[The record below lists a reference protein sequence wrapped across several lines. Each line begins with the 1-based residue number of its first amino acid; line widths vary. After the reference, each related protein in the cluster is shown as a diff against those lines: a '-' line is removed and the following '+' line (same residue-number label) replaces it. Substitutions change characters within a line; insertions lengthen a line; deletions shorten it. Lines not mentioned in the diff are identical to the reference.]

1 MEFMIN
7 DKEYM
12 NETKYIKE
20 YIYSENRLNYKL
32 DNKFIRML
40 YEYIDEGYN
49 YVVNMILCKILLLK
63 KSKIKFQED
72 GLYIKRKINNKI
84 KSKIKNQIKFT
95 CKLLDREINI
105 YIGIEE
111 EKVDYKYY
119 YLIVNYMLSIL
130 YILIK
135 ESNPKCSKKL
145 DIFIYLTNI
154 NKNLPIN
161 SNETIGKYHV
171 NSGYSFLCKKN
182 NIIVIYR
189 KEEWFKVFIHEC
201 LHAFGFHIIYNLP
214 NNEIVNNLFNIN
226 NNINICLSECYVETW
241 ARILNV
247 ANISYLKTNSYDNFK
262 ISLCKMLEIE
272 TIYSCIQVYKILK
285 YMDLTYMELINN
297 NNIQTKYKENS
308 NIFSYYI
315 LTTIFLLN
323 INDFL
328 KWCENN
334 NKQQILKLSN
344 RSRKLSNSY
353 RKLSN
358 RSRKL
363 SNRSRKLSNRK
374 IKYLNKR
381 MTSTLKKSNSSK
393 LKSKSLVDFIKDK
406 YKNQNLIK
414 ILSDNNLDNKINN
427 GLRMTIIELIK

>member
-1 MEFMIN
+1 
-7 DKEYM
+7 
-12 NETKYIKE
+12 
-20 YIYSENRLNYKL
+20 
-32 DNKFIRML
+32 
-40 YEYIDEGYN
+40 
-49 YVVNMILCKILLLK
+49 
-63 KSKIKFQED
+63 
-72 GLYIKRKINNKI
+72 
-84 KSKIKNQIKFT
+84 
-95 CKLLDREINI
+95 
-105 YIGIEE
+105 
-111 EKVDYKYY
+111 
-119 YLIVNYMLSIL
+119 
-130 YILIK
+130 
-135 ESNPKCSKKL
+135 
-145 DIFIYLTNI
+145 
-154 NKNLPIN
+154 
-161 SNETIGKYHV
+161 
-171 NSGYSFLCKKN
+171 
-182 NIIVIYR
+182 
-189 KEEWFKVFIHEC
+189 
-201 LHAFGFHIIYNLP
+201 
-214 NNEIVNNLFNIN
+214 
-226 NNINICLSECYVETW
+226 
-241 ARILNV
+241 
-247 ANISYLKTNSYDNFK
+247 
-262 ISLCKMLEIE
+262 
-272 TIYSCIQVYKILK
+272 
-285 YMDLTYMELINN
+285 MDLTYMELINN